1 MTSHPL
7 ITFQNALNKVF
18 DDVKYKNLQSFIEFL
33 VQEEPTYNKEVLF
46 EYIEKFKSVN
56 VLPVICFTQKKKEK
70 KTRPPNSYNLYIQRK
85 MKEIKEANPEL
96 KGKDL
101 MRRATTEW
109 NIHKKTL
116 LSEVKE
122 ISSS

>member
-18 DDVKYKNLQSFIEFL
+18 DDVKYKNLEGFVEFL
-33 VQEEPTYNKEVLF
+33 LQEEPKYNKEIFF
-46 EYIEKFKSVN
+46 EYIEKYKSMN

-109 NIHKKTL
+109 NLYKKTL
-116 LSEVKE
+116 SEEKE

>member
-1 MTSHPL
+1 M
-7 ITFQNALNKVF
+7 LNPRV
-18 DDVKYKNLQSFIEFL
+18 
-33 VQEEPTYNKEVLF
+33 VQETAPAIIEEVLT
-46 EYIEKFKSVN
+46 N
-56 VLPVICFTQKKKEK
+56 
-70 KTRPPNSYNLYIQRK
+70 RK

>member
-1 MTSHPL
+1 MSSHPL

-18 DDVKYKNLQSFIEFL
+18 DDVKYKNLEGFVEFL
-33 VQEEPTYNKEVLF
+33 VQAEPKYNKDILF
-46 EYIEKFKSVN
+46 EYIEKYKSMN
-56 VLPVICFTQKKKEK
+56 VLPIICFTQKKKEK

-109 NIHKKTL
+109 NLYKKTL
-116 LSEVKE
+116 SEAKE